1 MSHEVFDTLNLI
13 RELQA
18 QYAASRA
25 QQHFVPAPQSGLEHP
40 FHWCGMHRLDP
51 VYTIS
56 ISNQAV

>member
-25 QQHFVPAPQSGLEHP
+25 QQHFVPAPQSGPEHP
-40 FHWCGMHRLDP
+40 FHWCGMHRLYP

>member
-1 MSHEVFDTLNLI
+1 
-13 RELQA
+13 LQA

-25 QQHFVPAPQSGLEHP
+25 QQHFVPAPQSGPEHP